1 MYRKFAKKR
10 EESAQMLDE
19 LDTKILKLLSKNS
32 KLSYRQIAS
41 FLNISTNTVIKR
53 IRNLEKEG
61 IIKRYTIEVNQEKI
75 GYDLFAIIEITVSK
89 GKLVEVEKEIAKK
102 ENVCAVY
109 DVTGLT
115 DAFIVAK
122 FRNRKELNDF
132 VKSLLSMP
140 YIERTNTHLV
150 LNIFKQDFSEV

>member
-132 VKSLLSMP
+132 VKLLLSMP